1 MSLFRKPRGGES
13 EGSVRLSPPNPNP
26 SCLAVAIPQC
36 PWLGRVTWIGERGG
50 TAGSQ
55 VSQSRSLE
63 MRAGGFRG
71 PALSRGTKG
80 HIELG
85 GKARRLEAPGFQL
98 YPGLIGRC
106 GENRKIQVPNAD
118 H

>member
-1 MSLFRKPRGGES
+1 
-13 EGSVRLSPPNPNP
+13 
-26 SCLAVAIPQC
+26 
-36 PWLGRVTWIGERGG
+36 
-50 TAGSQ
+50 
-55 VSQSRSLE
+55 